1 MTKLEEI
8 RQTKWYT
15 YKIRQICSH
24 VFYMNGQNK
33 MVKGG
38 DNMAKKEQKKKQ
50 KPKQE
55 ETTGFGDKKLEGPD
69 RPST

>member
-8 RQTKWYT
+8 RQTKCCV
-15 YKIRQICSH
+15 YKIRQIDAH
-24 VFYMNGQNK
+24 VFDMSGQNK
-33 MVKGG
+33 RAKGG
-38 DNMAKKEQKKKQ
+38 MAMAKKEKKKKQ